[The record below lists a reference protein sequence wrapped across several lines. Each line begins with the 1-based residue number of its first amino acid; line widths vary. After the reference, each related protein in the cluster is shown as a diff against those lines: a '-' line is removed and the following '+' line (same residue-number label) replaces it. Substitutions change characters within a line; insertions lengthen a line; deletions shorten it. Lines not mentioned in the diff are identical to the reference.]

1 MNKKIIYT
9 GAFRFPIGDA
19 AAARVLN
26 NAKILRELGYDVV
39 FISFGGEAREE
50 DKQSDG
56 QYYYQG
62 FPYIL
67 SNDIDIPESNVI
79 KRIIRFLFSG
89 RKALSIINNN
99 LKNVHTIIAYQ
110 PSSYF
115 TKKLITLCKN
125 DSIQLITDLT
135 EWYSPNEFPGG
146 AFAPPAWL
154 NEWNMRVTQKRVK
167 SKILISSFLN
177 HFYHDSNNA
186 VLPPLTDSKEDK
198 WNIYKEVMTK
208 FDGVRII
215 YAGTPGKKDALEK
228 MLDAVIHCLNNGL
241 KLQFV
246 VLGVKKEDIS
256 HYKNSKEVTNFSSN
270 IILCGRVPQT
280 EVPSYY
286 HVSDFSLLMRERN
299 RKNMAG
305 FPTKFAESNMAGCP
319 VIINDTSDIRSF
331 VENGVNG
338 FLIPNFSLT
347 EIIRTLGKVVQL
359 PPETIAR
366 MKTNTKEKA
375 LKNFDFRAY
384 IEEMKKII
392 QKNDFRD

>member
-1 MNKKIIYT
+1 MNKTILYT

-56 QYYYQG
+56 QYYYHG
-62 FPYIL
+62 FRYIL
-67 SNDIDIPESNVI
+67 SNDIDLPRTNII
-79 KRIIRFLFSG
+79 KRIIRFVFSG
-89 RKALSIINNN
+89 RNALKIINND
-99 LKNVHTIIAYQ
+99 LHNVHAIIAYQ

-115 TKKLITLCKN
+115 TKKLLAICKN

-167 SKILISSFLN
+167 SKIIISSFLN

-198 WNIYKEVMTK
+198 WNVYKEVMTK

-241 KLQFV
+241 KLQFI
-246 VLGVKKEDIS
+246 VLGVKKEEIS
-256 HYKNSKEVTNFSSN
+256 HYKNSKEITNFSEN

-280 EVPSYY
+280 EIPSYY
-286 HVSDFSLLMRERN
+286 YVSDFSLLIREHN
-299 RKNMAG
+299 RKNKAG
-305 FPTKFAESNMAGCP
+305 FPTKFVESNTAGCP
-319 VIINDTSDIRSF
+319 VIVNDTSDVSIF

-338 FLIPNFSLT
+338 FLIPDFSLMK
-347 EIIRTLGKVVQL
+347 IIATLVKVAQL
-359 PPETIAR
+359 PPETIAS
-366 MKTNTKEKA
+366 MKISTKEKA
-375 LKNFDFRAY
+375 LKNFDFRTY
-384 IEEMKKII
+384 IEEIKKII